1 MLDEKVIFPMHRN
14 ANNSF
19 QRVSN
24 TQSNGVMS
32 WKEERL
38 QAAESIHISDPNFIK
53 CNWQVSGS
61 TKFSHYFELI
71 PAE

>member
-1 MLDEKVIFPMHRN
+1 MYRN

-19 QRVSN
+19 QKVSK
-24 TQSNGVMS
+24 TQSSGVMS
-32 WKEERL
+32 WKEEHL
-38 QAAESIHISDPNFIK
+38 QAAESTHISNPDFIK
-53 CNWQVSGS
+53 YNSQASGS